1 MGNEAALNAD
11 FFEDEI
17 LNEATLIID
26 AKSENEAL
34 ARVFA
39 ASFMSSLDPTVSEIS
54 DVKLAVSE
62 AVTNAVIHGYE
73 EKEGKIYIN
82 CKLIKDT
89 VFIEVKDDGRG
100 IEDIKT
106 AREPLYTSKPK
117 EERSGMGFTVME
129 TFTDGLEV
137 YSKPGEGTAVVMRK
151 KLSS

>member
-1 MGNEAALNAD
+1 MINAALNDD
-11 FFEDEI
+11 FLQDEI

-26 AKSENEAL
+26 ARSENEAL

-39 ASFMSSLDPTVSEIS
+39 ASFIALLDPVVSEVS
-54 DVKLAVSE
+54 DVKLSVSE
-62 AVTNAVIHGYE
+62 AVTNSIIHGYE

-100 IEDIKT
+100 IEDVKK

-129 TFTDGLEV
+129 TFMDGV
-137 YSKPGEGTAVVMRK
+137 DVFSKPGEGTAVVMQK
-151 KLSS
+151 KISS